1 MKIAIV
7 GAGAMGSLFGGLLA
21 TTESDVWLV
30 DPIATDHI
38 RTINDAGLVIES
50 EEGERRISP
59 HATTRIEDVGTADL
73 VVLFVKAPFTDEALR
88 GALPAI
94 EADRTWVLSLQN
106 GAGLRDVMRNHV
118 DPNRLLRGTT
128 AHGATFLEPGR
139 IRHAGA
145 GPTRVGSVA
154 SPTAE
159 TSIPAILDVF
169 RQANLESERVEDI
182 DQLIWHKLLVN
193 VGINALTALVRVKN
207 GELWEDTDL
216 RETMRGAVREGVA
229 VARARGLDFD
239 EALTIE
245 RVESV
250 CQRTAANKS
259 SMLQDIEAG
268 APTEIAFI
276 NGTIVDRGT
285 QEDVAVPLNRLLTR
299 LIGYLA

>member
-21 TTESDVWLV
+21 TTDSAVWLV
-30 DPIATDHI
+30 DPIATGHI
-38 RTINDAGLVIES
+38 RTVNDAGLVIES
-50 EEGERRISP
+50 DGDERHVSP

-106 GAGLRDVMRNHV
+106 GAGLREVMRNHV
-118 DPNRLLRGTT
+118 DPDRLLRGTT

-154 SPTAE
+154 SLADEAPIT
-159 TSIPAILDVF
+159 AILDVF
-169 RQANLESERVEDI
+169 RQANIESERVEDI

-193 VGINALTALVRVKN
+193 VGINALTALFRVKN
-207 GELWEDTDL
+207 GKLLEEPDL

-229 VARARGLDFD
+229 VAKACGLDFD
-239 EALTIE
+239 EALAIE
-245 RVESV
+245 RVEGV
-250 CQRTAANKS
+250 CQQTAANKS
-259 SMLQDIEAG
+259 SMRQDVEAG

-276 NGTIVDRGT
+276 NGTIVDRGM
-285 QEDVAVPLNRLLTR
+285 QRNVAVPLNRLLTR
-299 LIGYLA
+299 LIGDLA